1 MVFDTEHLKNSGGCL
16 NSAKEASDRKTRKI
30 ANKNLK
36 VCPKECQWRMSKK
49 IGERKIHKM
58 SEVSIRRS
66 QKSQQNLFYL
76 ANKNSDFDETKKPRS

>member
-1 MVFDTEHLKNSGGCL
+1 MQ
-16 NSAKEASDRKTRKI
+16 KTHQVGKQE
-30 ANKNLK
+30 KMPQKKLE

-66 QKSQQNLFYL
+66 QKSQQNLFHL